1 VVSTAFLSEE
11 PTDVIVIGGGHNGLT
26 CACYLARAGLGVTVL
41 ERNPELGGCLYT
53 LNLEDPPARLEIGG
67 YEHGGLR
74 ASGVSAELELET
86 KWGLRMIERDEL
98 LYAQCDDGGGLAFH
112 SDLDHTIELLAPV
125 VGKAEAERYRSFSRW
140 ARPGAQLMSM
150 LGGRAPL
157 SIRELAALANTM
169 LGNEG
174 SRLIQTFLSSASSVL
189 RNSFEDERLRGALG
203 QWATNA
209 QQPPA
214 DPGTGAGTLLL
225 SAMHG
230 SKSVRPAGGSRSTA
244 EALARCLEGR
254 GGHIR
259 TSAPVDRIEVVRG
272 RAVAVH
278 SNGSRFAA
286 RQGIVSSIDP
296 RRLFSGLVAEADV
309 PTAIRIEID
318 RIHSGIRNVAELKI
332 DAVIDGKPPP
342 VSVPGFERS
351 FIVSAN
357 TLTDLERAFARISLG
372 NLPERPPL
380 MMAVPSALEPGWAP
394 SGQNVL
400 WVQTRVPWQPD
411 GWSWDTGRL
420 ESAATNAWQAVE
432 RAFGHHLDAVKW
444 RVTGPP
450 QWLKRIGG
458 TSGNPN
464 HVDMSIDQLL
474 DMRPSPNLSS
484 YRTPIPGLYLTGA
497 GTHPGG
503 GISGLSGRNTAR
515 QILMDAHLVRRHT
528 WQQIRE
534 QVALLRDA
542 LHAVRALRAS

>member
-1 VVSTAFLSEE
+1 
-11 PTDVIVIGGGHNGLT
+11 
-26 CACYLARAGLGVTVL
+26 
-41 ERNPELGGCLYT
+41 
-53 LNLEDPPARLEIGG
+53 
-67 YEHGGLR
+67 
-74 ASGVSAELELET
+74 
-86 KWGLRMIERDEL
+86 
-98 LYAQCDDGGGLAFH
+98 
-112 SDLDHTIELLAPV
+112 
-125 VGKAEAERYRSFSRW
+125 
-140 ARPGAQLMSM
+140 
-150 LGGRAPL
+150 
-157 SIRELAALANTM
+157 
-169 LGNEG
+169 
-174 SRLIQTFLSSASSVL
+174 
-189 RNSFEDERLRGALG
+189 
-203 QWATNA
+203 
-209 QQPPA
+209 
-214 DPGTGAGTLLL
+214 
-225 SAMHG
+225 
-230 SKSVRPAGGSRSTA
+230 
-244 EALARCLEGR
+244 
-254 GGHIR
+254 
-259 TSAPVDRIEVVRG
+259 
-272 RAVAVH
+272 
-278 SNGSRFAA
+278 
-286 RQGIVSSIDP
+286 VSSIDP
-296 RRLFSGLVAEADV
+296 RRLFSGLVAEADI

-318 RIHSGIRNVAELKI
+318 QIHSGIRNVAELKI

-357 TLTDLERAFARISLG
+357 TLTDLERAFACISLG
-372 NLPERPPL
+372 NLPQRPPL
-380 MMAVPSALEPGWAP
+380 MMAVPSTLEPGWAP

-420 ESAATNAWQAVE
+420 ESAATKAWQTVE
-432 RAFGHHLDAVKW
+432 RAFGHHLDIVKW

-542 LHAVRALRAS
+542 LRAVRALRAS

>member
-1 VVSTAFLSEE
+1 VSTAFRSEE

-26 CACYLARAGLGVTVL
+26 CACYLAGAGLAVTVL
-41 ERNPELGGCLYT
+41 ERGPELGGCLYT
-53 LNLEDPPARLEIGG
+53 LDIEDPQARLEIGG

-98 LYAQCDDGGGLAFH
+98 LYAPCDDGTGLAFH
-112 SDLDHTIELLAPV
+112 SDLGHTVDLLAPV
-125 VGKAEAERYRSFSRW
+125 VGKAEAERYRAFSRW
-140 ARPGAQLMSM
+140 ARPGAQLISM
-150 LGGRAPL
+150 LGGRAPP
-157 SIRELAALANTM
+157 SIRELAALAEAA
-169 LGNEG
+169 LGSEG
-174 SRLIQTFLSSASSVL
+174 VRLVQTFLSSASSVL
-189 RNSFEDERLRGALG
+189 RSSFDDERLRGALG
-203 QWATNA
+203 LWAANA

-230 SKSVRPAGGSRSTA
+230 GKSVRPAGGSRSTTQ
-244 EALARCLEGR
+244 ALARCLEGR
-254 GGHIR
+254 GGRIR
-259 TSAPVDRIEVVRG
+259 TSAPVDQIEVVGG

-278 SNGSRFAA
+278 ADGSRFVA

-296 RRLFSGLVAEADV
+296 RRLFNGLVAEADV
-309 PTAIRIEID
+309 PPAIRVEID
-318 RIHSGIRNVAELKI
+318 KIHSGMHNVAELKI
-332 DAVIDGKPPP
+332 DAMVDGEPPP
-342 VSVPGFERS
+342 VSVSGFERS

-357 TLTDLERAFARISLG
+357 TLTDLERAFARICLG

-380 MMAVPSALEPGWAP
+380 MMAVPSALEAGWAP
-394 SGQNVL
+394 PGRNIL

-411 GWSWDTGRL
+411 GWSWDTARL
-420 ESAATNAWQAVE
+420 ESAAAQAWGTIE
-432 RAFGHHLDAVKW
+432 RAFGHPLEVVGW

-450 QWLKRIGG
+450 QWLERIGG

-474 DMRPSPNLSS
+474 DMRPSPSLSR

-515 QILMDAHLVRRHT
+515 QILKDARLARRFSY
-528 WQQIRE
+528 QQIRE

-542 LHAVRALRAS
+542 LRAVRALRAP

>member
-1 VVSTAFLSEE
+1 MSKASLSEE

-26 CACYLARAGLGVTVL
+26 CACYLAGAGLEVTVL
-41 ERNPELGGCLYT
+41 ERGPELGGCIYT
-53 LNLEDPPARLEIGG
+53 LNVEDPPARLEIGG

-74 ASGVSAELELET
+74 ASGVSAELELES

-98 LYAQCDDGGGLAFH
+98 LYAPCDDGNGLAFH
-112 SDLDHTIELLAPV
+112 SDLDHTVDLLAPM
-125 VGKAEAERYRSFSRW
+125 VGKAEAERYRAFSRW
-140 ARPGAQLMSM
+140 ARPGAQLISM
-150 LGGRAPL
+150 LGSRVPP
-157 SIRELAALANTM
+157 SIRELAALADMT

-189 RNSFEDERLRGALG
+189 RNSFDDERLRGALG
-203 QWATNA
+203 QWAANT
-209 QQPPA
+209 QQSPA

-225 SAMHG
+225 AAMHG
-230 SKSVRPAGGSRSTA
+230 YKAVRPAGGSRSTT

-254 GGHIR
+254 GGRIR
-259 TSAPVDRIEVVRG
+259 TSAPVDRIEVADG

-278 SNGSRFAA
+278 THGSRFVA
-286 RQGIVSSIDP
+286 RQAIVSSIDP
-296 RRLFSGLVAEADV
+296 RRLFNNLVAKADV
-309 PTAIRIEID
+309 PPAIRVEID
-318 RIHSGIRNVAELKI
+318 QIHSGIRNVADLKI
-332 DAVIDGKPPP
+332 DALIDGEPPAM
-342 VSVPGFERS
+342 SVPGFERS

-357 TLTDLERAFARISLG
+357 TLTDLERAFACISLG

-380 MMAVPSALEPGWAP
+380 MMAVPSALEAGWAP
-394 SGQNVL
+394 PGRNVL

-420 ESAATNAWQAVE
+420 RSAARKAWETAE
-432 RAFGHHLDAVKW
+432 RALGHHLDVVEW

-450 QWLKRIGG
+450 QWLERIGG

-474 DMRPSPNLSS
+474 DMRPSPSLSR

-515 QILMDAHLVRRHT
+515 QILVDAHLMRRRT
-528 WQQIRE
+528 YEQIRE

-542 LHAVRALRAS
+542 LRAVRALRAS